1 MARPLKTES
10 ERTSSEILPSAER
23 AFGARGFD
31 AARLEDIAL
40 SAGISR
46 PSLLY
51 HYPSKEAL
59 YEAVVRWAFG
69 DLAAR
74 LAAALALPGTAEEAL
89 AAIVRQFR
97 DFLGGRPALSRLLVR
112 ELLSDSGPGRAVLV
126 AEVVPLLDLVESGLS
141 FRQRDRSGV
150 NVREAVVTVA
160 ASMVLRA
167 ASGDLG
173 AKLWG
178 TEDGSER
185 LAAALILGKE
195 AVSEVRT

>member
-10 ERTSSEILPSAER
+10 ERTAGEILPAAER

-31 AARLEDIAL
+31 GTRLADIAA

-59 YEAVVRWAFG
+59 YAAVVRWAFG

-74 LAAALALPGTAEEAL
+74 LAGVLSAPRSSEAALVSVVEA
-89 AAIVRQFR
+89 FR
-97 DFLGGRPALSRLLVR
+97 SFLGERPSLSRLLVR
-112 ELLSDSGPGRAVLV
+112 ELMNDRGPGRAVLV
-126 AEVVPLLDLVESGLS
+126 AEIVPLLDLVEAGLS
-141 FRQRDRSGV
+141 SGGE
-150 NVREAVVTVA
+150 NPLGLRMREAVVTVA

-173 AKLWG
+173 PKLWG
-178 TEDGSER
+178 VEDGSES
-185 LAAALILGKE
+185 LAAALVLGRR
-195 AVSEVRT
+195 AVLEVG